1 MIGDFLLESDRI
13 NTERFRLFNGLEEK
27 RDEFLNT
34 EDRDAAGFWLKHAN
48 PHYLKSFTVYMDD
61 AECSLASSGEN
72 LRYAETVHIL
82 RKSDIDDRILNQLT
96 ALDIE
101 LESSRITFKGINHLI
116 KVCNSILI
124 GRLSSKLQKWID
136 QNVPLGSRFVYYND
150 NMENFSLDKLIL
162 NNHLPVESSNNKAIF
177 LLASNKVLHV
187 WVDNSSV
194 YVECMKRK

>member
-116 KVCNSILI
+116 K
-124 GRLSSKLQKWID
+124 KWID